1 MVTAGIIVFNKK
13 KQVSKLKHHVCLI
26 CDNLCTEYKNVMHK
40 RKLTFERVISM
51 ISAVDKTNP
60 AGSNTVFQLLNI
72 YPEFQDMSCVSS

>member
-1 MVTAGIIVFNKK
+1 
-13 KQVSKLKHHVCLI
+13 
-26 CDNLCTEYKNVMHK
+26 MHK